1 MSDRSRRTFLALV
14 GATTAGLAGCT
25 GSDDDPEPQPT
36 ETETPNPTPTE
47 TEEADDDG
55 DDESA
60 EREGDD
66 EDDDDQEEPEEVFRY
81 PAIDYGTAV
90 DAFDEPRWRGRE
102 GAEPIRVT
110 DERVSGT
117 HAMRIERESAGS
129 VRVVR
134 QFPDG
139 LDVSGQHL
147 SMAVKVDGPLGGRI
161 QIDLHAP
168 TIDQRHVSSRRL
180 PVTMDDWLRV
190 DFGLT
195 RGVGSPDFSDVTQ
208 LHIEYVPPE
217 AGDIRLWVD
226 DLRATEGVGRSHAI
240 LAFYGGHVSQYEEAF
255 PRLEA
260 RGMRGVV
267 AVSAGQI
274 GREGRMTESQLSE
287 LADAGWDVASLPTE
301 RGRLPSLGASEQHR
315 VVERNRDRL
324 TDLGFE
330 AGARHFFAPHD
341 RIDGD
346 TLAAVRELH
355 ETGFVY
361 GANSA
366 GMVPT
371 APHTIPVLNGNH
383 LESSRAAIL
392 RADRHEQLVVPRFE
406 IVGDGGMSLSDFDA
420 QLDRLESNSYA
431 GGLTVITASDLVDEF
446 LRERVS

>member
-14 GATTAGLAGCT
+14 GATTAGLAGCS
-25 GSDDDPEPQPT
+25 GAEDDPEPT
-36 ETETPNPTPTE
+36 ETETPTPTPTE
-47 TEEADDDG
+47 TEDPDTRDDDG
-55 DDESA
+55 SATDDAEDDEP
-60 EREGDD
+60 EET
-66 EDDDDQEEPEEVFRY
+66 EEPEAVFRY

-102 GAEPIRVT
+102 GAEAIRVT

-117 HAMRIERESAGS
+117 HAMRIEREAAES

-134 QFPDG
+134 QFPNG
-139 LDVSGQHL
+139 LDVAGRHL
-147 SMAVKVDGPLGGRI
+147 SMAVKVEGPLGGRI

-168 TIDQRHVSSRRL
+168 SIDQRHVSSRRL
-180 PVTMDDWLRV
+180 PATMDDWIRV

-195 RGVGSPDFSDVTQ
+195 RGVGSPDFSDVRE

-217 AGDIRLWVD
+217 PGEVGLWVD
-226 DLRATEGVGRSHAI
+226 DLRATEGVGESHAI
-240 LAFYGGHVSQYEEAF
+240 LAFYGAHVSQYEEAF
-255 PRLEA
+255 PRLEE
-260 RGMRGVV
+260 RGMTGVV
-267 AVSAGQI
+267 AVSTGQI

-287 LADAGWDVASLPTE
+287 LADAGWDVASLPSE
-301 RGRLPSLGASEQHR
+301 RGRLPSLSASEQYR
-315 VVERNRDRL
+315 VIERNRDRL

-330 AGARHFFAPHD
+330 RGARHFFTPHD

-346 TLAAVRELH
+346 TLEAVRELH

-361 GANSA
+361 GGNSA

-392 RADRHEQLVVPRFE
+392 RADRHDQLVVPRFE
-406 IVGDGGMSLSDFDA
+406 TIGDGGMSLSDFDS

-446 LRERVS
+446 L

>member
-14 GATTAGLAGCT
+14 GATAAGLAGCT
-25 GSDDDPEPQPT
+25 GADDEPAATPA
-36 ETETPNPTPTE
+36 ETPTPSPTPTE
-47 TEEADDDG
+47 TDDSTAEGDEGDDEAENGDDG
-55 DDESA
+55 DDS
-60 EREGDD
+60 
-66 EDDDDQEEPEEVFRY
+66 EDEEPEEVFRY
-81 PAIDYGTAV
+81 PAIDYGTLV
-90 DAFDEPRWRGRE
+90 DGFEEPLWRGRE

-110 DERVSGT
+110 DERVSGR
-117 HAMRIERESAGS
+117 HAMRIERESAAS
-129 VRVVR
+129 VRIVR
-134 QFPDG
+134 RFSEG
-139 LDVSGQHL
+139 VDVSGKHL
-147 SMAVKVDGPLGGRI
+147 SMAVKVDDPDGGRV

-168 TIDQRHVSSRRL
+168 TVDQRHVSSRRL
-180 PVTMDDWLRV
+180 PTTMGKWLRV

-195 RGVGSPDFSDVTQ
+195 RGVGSPDFSDVTEI
-208 LHIEYVPPE
+208 HIEYVPWEP
-217 AGDIRLWVD
+217 GDVRLWVD
-226 DLRATEGVGRSHAI
+226 DLRATDGVGRSHAI

-267 AVSAGQI
+267 ALSADSI

-287 LADAGWDVASLPTE
+287 LADAGWDIASLPTA
-301 RGRLPSLGASEQHR
+301 RGHLSSLTASEQHR
-315 VVERNRDRL
+315 VIERNRQRL
-324 TDLGFE
+324 SELGFG

-361 GANSA
+361 GGNSA
-366 GMVPT
+366 GMPPT
-371 APHTIPVLNGNH
+371 APHTIPVLNGAH

-392 RADRHEQLVVPRFE
+392 RADRHKQLVVPRFE
-406 IVGDGGMSLSDFDA
+406 LIGEDGMELSEFDA

-446 LRERVS
+446 L